1 MWTELFAVGTSA
13 FNTFATFK
21 AQQEQRRENI
31 YQQQATL
38 NHAKAK
44 KRKATQEYGAIVSFQ
59 MDMLRQNQMGRRQE
73 LGANILQSGMVITP
87 YDSTGLLLRHQAY
100 HDEMSAR
107 AKETEFYHN
116 RPRLGVNKDLI
127 LHNIDSVKKSAPW
140 QNLATSI
147 GGGIDLI
154 KTLDKIQSNIVEEKK
169 QRVGYV
175 PSSANNSQSSQQTKS
190 SKK

>member
-1 MWTELFAVGTSA
+1 MWTELFAFGSSA

-21 AQQEQRRENI
+21 AQQEHRQESV
-31 YQQQATL
+31 YQQRATL
-38 NHAKAK
+38 NHARAK

-59 MDMLRQNQMGRRQE
+59 MDMLRQNQLGRRQE

-100 HDEMSAR
+100 QDEMNAR
-107 AKETEFYHN
+107 AKETEFYHA

-127 LHNIDSVKKSAPW
+127 LHNLRTIEQSAPW

-154 KTLDKIQSNIVEEKK
+154 KLSEL
-169 QRVGYV
+169 
-175 PSSANNSQSSQQTKS
+175 S
-190 SKK
+190 SKKE

>member
-21 AQQEQRRENI
+21 AQQEQRQETI

-38 NHAKAK
+38 HHAKTK
-44 KRKATQEYGAIVSFQ
+44 KRKATQEYAAIVSFQ
-59 MDMLRQNQMGRRQE
+59 MDMLRQNQLGRRQE
-73 LGANILQSGMVITP
+73 LGSNILQSGMVITP
-87 YDSTGLLLRHQAY
+87 HDSTGLLLRHQAY

-140 QNLATSI
+140 QNLSTSI
-147 GGGIDLI
+147 SGGIDLI
-154 KTLDKIQSNIVEEKK
+154 KTWDKIHSNESN
-169 QRVGYV
+169 QAASG
-175 PSSANNSQSSQQTKS
+175 KS
-190 SKK
+190 SSSSSGANSSNSSKSI